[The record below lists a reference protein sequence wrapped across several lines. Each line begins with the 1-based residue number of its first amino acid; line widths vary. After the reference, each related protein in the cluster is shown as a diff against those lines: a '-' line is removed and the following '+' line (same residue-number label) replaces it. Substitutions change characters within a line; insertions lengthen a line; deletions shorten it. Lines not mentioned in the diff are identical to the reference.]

1 MIFPATVAMHP
12 MVHPQPALAEAA
24 LHLVEAAALV
34 ETAVLVELA
43 VVAARANLH
52 VLETTIR
59 GLPVGVNAQPTDP
72 EAQTQD
78 GALTKAFL
86 PKNPRTKSALIAAN
100 AKLLPAKLP

>member
-1 MIFPATVAMHP
+1 MGIFPATVAMHP
-12 MVHPQPALAEAA
+12 MVHPQPALA
-24 LHLVEAAALV
+24 AAALV

-86 PKNPRTKSALIAAN
+86 PKNLRTKSALIAAN

>member
-1 MIFPATVAMHP
+1 

-24 LHLVEAAALV
+24 LHRVEVAILVGPAVEAAILAD
-34 ETAVLVELA
+34 LA

-59 GLPVGVNAQPTDP
+59 GLPVGVNVQPTHP

-86 PKNPRTKSALIAAN
+86 PKNPRTKSAPIAAN
-100 AKLLPAKLP
+100 AKLLPPKN